1 MKHFNICNK
10 SQLHFVSALFIIIS
24 FYLNILN
31 INFSWFY
38 DVGLQ
43 IESSVTE
50 YLIEQTIILQ
60 TIVNNQWSYYRMA
73 KINSAELP
81 QCNTS
86 ATSKASKG

>member
-31 INFSWFY
+31 IYFSWSY

-73 KINSAELP
+73 KIKSAESP
-81 QCNTS
+81 
-86 ATSKASKG
+86 